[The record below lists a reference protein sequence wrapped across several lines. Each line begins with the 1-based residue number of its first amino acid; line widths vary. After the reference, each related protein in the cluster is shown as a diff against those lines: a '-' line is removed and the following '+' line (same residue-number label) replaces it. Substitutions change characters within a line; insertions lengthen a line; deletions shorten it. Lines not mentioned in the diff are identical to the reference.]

1 MDEDAGADDTVDVS
15 RIISE
20 EDTAE
25 RRKGTE
31 KVGLPCH
38 WSLNAI
44 NIACSVNAAGHFRC
58 GGIIKRIGLYVVM
71 IEGETM
77 LRE

>member
-1 MDEDAGADDTVDVS
+1 
-15 RIISE
+15 
-20 EDTAE
+20 
-25 RRKGTE
+25 
-31 KVGLPCH
+31 
-38 WSLNAI
+38 
-44 NIACSVNAAGHFRC
+44 VNAAGHFRC